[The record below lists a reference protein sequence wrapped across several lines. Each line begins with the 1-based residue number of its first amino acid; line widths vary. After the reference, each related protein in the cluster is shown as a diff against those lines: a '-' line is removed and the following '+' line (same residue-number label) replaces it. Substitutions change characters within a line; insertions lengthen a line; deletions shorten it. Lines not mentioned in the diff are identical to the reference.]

1 MFSADPSLAPAQNAG
16 QLSLD
21 VTEADFRQTVL
32 ERSLEVPVLLDCW
45 APWCAP
51 CRNLKPILEKL
62 AVEYQGRFILAK
74 LNTDEA
80 PQISAALQIRSIP
93 LVVLFVGGRP
103 VDQFAGA
110 LPESQVRAFLDRHL
124 GPQVS
129 PVQAIREQAAQSD
142 PQTAEALLTQALDL
156 EPDNLEVLWDL
167 SERLLARGAVDAAS
181 ELLDSVPAAQRQ
193 DRHESLNK
201 RLALLRQRPA
211 GDPQALRQRIAQDP
225 KDMEARLA
233 LAAWLVHDGQFSAGF
248 EQALE
253 VVMRDKAQW
262 REKARLQLVEW
273 FTACPDAEAVSQG
286 RRYLGMYLN

>member
-1 MFSADPSLAPAQNAG
+1 MFSADSSDPHAPQADA
-16 QLSLD
+16 LSLD

-32 ERSLEVPVLLDCW
+32 ERSVDVPVLLDCW

-103 VDQFAGA
+103 VDQFSGA

-124 GPQVS
+124 GEQVS
-129 PVQAIREQAAQSD
+129 PVQALREQAAQSD
-142 PQTAEALLTQALDL
+142 AQTAEALLMQALDM
-156 EPDNLEVLWDL
+156 EPDNLEVVWDL
-167 SERLLARGAVDAAS
+167 SERLLARGALDAAGG
-181 ELLDSVPAAQRQ
+181 LLDSVPAQQRQ
-193 DRHESLNK
+193 DRHEALVK
-201 RLALLRQRPA
+201 RLSLMRHRPA
-211 GDPQALRQRIAQDP
+211 GDPQVWRQRIAQDP
-225 KDMEARLA
+225 KDFESRLA
-233 LAAWLVHDGQFSAGF
+233 LATWLVHDAQFAEGF

-253 VVMRDKAQW
+253 VVLRDKDQW
-262 REKARLQLVEW
+262 RERARLQLVEW
-273 FTACPDAEAVSQG
+273 FAACPDAQAVSQG

>member
-1 MFSADPSLAPAQNAG
+1 MFSTDSSASHAPRADA
-16 QLSLD
+16 LSLD

-32 ERSLEVPVLLDCW
+32 ERSVDVPVLLDCW

-103 VDQFAGA
+103 VDQFSGA

-124 GPQVS
+124 GEQVS
-129 PVQAIREQAAQSD
+129 PVQALRDEAAQSD
-142 PQTAEALLTQALDL
+142 APTAEALLMQALDL
-156 EPDNLEVLWDL
+156 EPDNLEVVWDL
-167 SERLLARGAVDAAS
+167 SERLLARGALDAAS
-181 ELLDSVPAAQRQ
+181 ELLDSVPAEQRQ
-193 DRHESLNK
+193 ARHEALGK
-201 RLALLRQRPA
+201 RLSLLRHRPS

-225 KDMEARLA
+225 KDFESRLA
-233 LAAWLVHDGQFSAGF
+233 LAAWLVHDGQFAEGF

-253 VVMRDKAQW
+253 VVLRDKAQW
-262 REKARLQLVEW
+262 REQARLQLVEW
-273 FTACPDAEAVSQG
+273 FAACPDEQAVSQG

>member
-1 MFSADPSLAPAQNAG
+1 MFSADPSAANAPDARH
-16 QLSLD
+16 LSID

-62 AVEYQGRFILAK
+62 ALEYQGRFILAK

-110 LPESQVRAFLDRHL
+110 LPESQVRAFLDRHV
-124 GPQVS
+124 GEQVS
-129 PVQAIREQAAQSD
+129 PVEAIREQAAQSD
-142 PQTAEALLTQALDL
+142 PPTAEALLSEALNL
-156 EPDNLEVLWDL
+156 EPGNLEVLWDL
-167 SERLLARGAVDAAS
+167 SERLLGRGALDAAG
-181 ELLDSVPAAQRQ
+181 ELLDSVPVEQRK
-193 DRHESLNK
+193 DRHESLSK
-201 RLALLRQRPA
+201 RLSLMRHRPS
-211 GDPQALRQRIAQDP
+211 GDPHALGQRIAQDP
-225 KDMEARLA
+225 KDFEARMA
-233 LAAWLVHDGQFSAGF
+233 LAEWLVHDGQFAAGF

-273 FTACPDAEAVSQG
+273 FSACPDSDAVSQG